1 MTILTEHIQ
10 PMLETK
16 RIPAALVAAF
26 LLQTAGALFWAGS
39 AAERITVLE
48 GRVADNQSAIGQV
61 AVLEEQVGE
70 MKQSLDRIETKLD
83 RMNEHH
89 AQQN

>member
-1 MTILTEHIQ
+1 MSLITSHIQ
-10 PMLETK
+10 PMLDAK

-48 GRVADNQSAIGQV
+48 RNAAQNQSAIEKV

-83 RMNEHH
+83 RMNNN
-89 AQQN
+89 QSSP